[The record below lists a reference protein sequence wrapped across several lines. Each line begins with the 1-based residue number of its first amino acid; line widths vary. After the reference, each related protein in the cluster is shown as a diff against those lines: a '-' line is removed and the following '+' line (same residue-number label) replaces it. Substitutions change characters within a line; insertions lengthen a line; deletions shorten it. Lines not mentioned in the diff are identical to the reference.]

1 MQQYVIRDTV
11 SKIKLLEDERAS
23 LARDTVRFQR
33 GLEAVHKTIDMPKN
47 GNTSPYNIRDAL
59 DATSKAIN
67 ALKAGDAVTLE
78 PVTLDSDIDTSEE
91 AEADLFLNS
100 IGGLWMTKKEDS
112 LSKSMQSLLRVQKC
126 VSNVH

>member
-1 MQQYVIRDTV
+1 
-11 SKIKLLEDERAS
+11 
-23 LARDTVRFQR
+23 
-33 GLEAVHKTIDMPKN
+33 MPKN

-91 AEADLFLNS
+91 AEADIFLK
-100 IGGLWMTKKEDS
+100 IKT
-112 LSKSMQSLLRVQKC
+112 QP
-126 VSNVH
+126 